1 MTPAQSFGLVLREL
15 RNERGL
21 SQEQLGLAS
30 GLDRTFISQLERG
43 IKQPS
48 LTTLISLS
56 GQLGIDAPTLLK
68 LTMDRLDENNTAHH
82 FI

>member
-1 MTPAQSFGLVLREL
+1 MTPSQAFGLVLKEL
-15 RNERGL
+15 RNKSSL

-48 LTTLISLS
+48 LSTLIALS
-56 GQLGIDAPTLLK
+56 KQLGVDAPFLVRM
-68 LTMDRLDENNTAHH
+68 TMERIGENNPN
-82 FI
+82 